1 MLVYEMQ
8 QEKKHYSKNQKIIRE
23 KKRGND
29 VENKYILNDKFGING
44 IEKVSFT
51 EIINTFSYP
60 DSIEISKDRGS
71 NNLTVSFYYDS
82 GNLEIV
88 YFINYYL
95 KSKIVEMYNLMFV
108 VKKLYLN
115 DKEYI
120 KNGQDI
126 RKVLTKIRKYF
137 KKKNKKF
144 EFEYEEH
151 MFGGSYIFEDPSMT
165 LYFDKEDDK
174 KYLDDIYVGLPYEDY
189 PEVLSVGELLDL
201 VKPY

>member
-1 MLVYEMQ
+1 M
-8 QEKKHYSKNQKIIRE
+8 
-23 KKRGND
+23 
-29 VENKYILNDKFGING
+29 ENKYILNDKFGING
-44 IEKVSFT
+44 IEKISFT

-71 NNLTVSFYYDS
+71 NDLTVTFYYDS
-82 GNLEIV
+82 KI
-88 YFINYYL
+88 L
-95 KSKIVEMYNLMFV
+95 KSAYLIDDYLRIKIIEMHHLRFV

-137 KKKNKKF
+137 KKKNKRF
-144 EFEYEEH
+144 EFEYEQH

>member
-1 MLVYEMQ
+1 M
-8 QEKKHYSKNQKIIRE
+8 
-23 KKRGND
+23 
-29 VENKYILNDKFGING
+29 ENKYILNDKFGING
-44 IEKVSFT
+44 VEKISFT

-71 NNLTVSFYYDS
+71 KDLIVTFYYDS
-82 GNLEIV
+82 ENLGIV

-95 KSKIVEMYNLMFV
+95 KSKIVEIHYLSFI

-151 MFGGSYIFEDPSMT
+151 MFGGSYTFDDPSMT
-165 LYFDKEDDK
+165 LYFDKEDNK